1 MNAGSARALAWV
13 RAVPLCLLVV
23 ACGGGGGSSMP
34 ASEVESTSGGA
45 PGTPGTSS
53 SGSMPNPQTIAGKPR
68 VGPIRARAGQVIENV
83 HVSASD
89 GPCII
94 VEGVDNVTI
103 RDAEIGPCGSDG
115 DPDASGIAIL
125 FSGNV
130 SIQRNVIHDVST
142 AVYVMGSSH
151 PIVMDRNYVYNV
163 RGPLPRGQMIQMNG
177 VSGGS
182 SGSRITCNVSDAK
195 PGVRHGV
202 MHGDTAAGIE
212 DHINF
217 FGSPGLEGDHTEVA
231 YNRLRGGSKVS
242 TSGSGIMM
250 GEGGGGRLNVR
261 HNTIVDVVN
270 AGAGISGGADIRF
283 DSNRIYQHRNAGI
296 YVNVGLYVWGQD
308 GASCDGGHTL
318 TNNRIWT
325 AASSG
330 AMNPFWNDGNCEPVS
345 LSGNVFDDATLTPD
359 IFNEVP
365 AACN

>member
-1 MNAGSARALAWV
+1 MAWARGL
-13 RAVPLCLLVV
+13 PLLLLMA
-23 ACGGGGGSSMP
+23 ACGGGGGSSAP
-34 ASEVESTSGGA
+34 ASDLESASS
-45 PGTPGTSS
+45 GTPGVAS
-53 SGSMPNPQTIAGKPR
+53 SGSMPSPQTIAGKLR
-68 VGPIRARAGQVIENV
+68 VGQIRAKAGQIIENV
-83 HVSASD
+83 HVSTTD
-89 GPCII
+89 GPCIV
-94 VEGVDNVTI
+94 VEDVGDVTI

-115 DPDASGIAIL
+115 DPDTSGIEIR

-130 SIQRNVIHDVST
+130 RIHRNVIHDVST
-142 AVYVMGSSH
+142 GVYVMGSTH

-217 FGSPGLEGDHTEVA
+217 FGSPGLVDDRTEVA
-231 YNRLRGGSKVS
+231 YNRLRGGSRVS
-242 TSGSGIMM
+242 RNGSGIMM
-250 GEGGGGRLNVR
+250 GEGGGGHLRVH

-270 AGAGISGGADIRF
+270 AGAGIAGGGDIHF
-283 DSNRIYQHRNAGI
+283 DSNRIYLHRDAGI